1 MRTAPAPPCD
11 NTGMSTMTPRPPL
24 KAILFDLDDT
34 LWPIAPVIAEAELT
48 LHAWLAEHA
57 PRVARQFSIA
67 ELRARRLALLAA
79 RPELHVDLASLR
91 RAGLQAAFAELGE
104 DDTHVDG
111 AMRHFLA
118 ARNAVR
124 PYDDVLP
131 ALAKM
136 KDRLVLGSITN
147 GNADLE
153 VVGMAHHFKVSLA
166 AAHFGSA
173 KPDPAIFLAAC
184 AALGVAPAETAYVGD
199 DLKLDVEGA
208 QRAGLRAVW
217 MNRSGSQGHLEAGIA
232 PDAICA
238 TFNELVNW
246 LETQLA
252 D

>member
-1 MRTAPAPPCD
+1 MRTAAPPPCD
-11 NTGMSTMTPRPPL
+11 NIAMTATPARPPL

-34 LWPIAPVIAEAELT
+34 LWPIAPVIAEAERT
-48 LHAWLAEHA
+48 LHAWLGEHA
-57 PRVARQFSIA
+57 PRVAQRFSIA
-67 ELRARRLALLAA
+67 ELRARRMALLAA

-104 DDTHVDG
+104 DERHIDG

-118 ARNAVR
+118 ARNAVQL
-124 PYDDVLP
+124 YDDVLP
-131 ALAKM
+131 GLEKVKA
-136 KDRLVLGSITN
+136 RLIMGTITN

-166 AAHFGSA
+166 APDFGSA

-217 MNRSGSQGHLEAGIA
+217 MNRGASDAHLAAGIA

-238 TFNELVNW
+238 TFGDLVAW